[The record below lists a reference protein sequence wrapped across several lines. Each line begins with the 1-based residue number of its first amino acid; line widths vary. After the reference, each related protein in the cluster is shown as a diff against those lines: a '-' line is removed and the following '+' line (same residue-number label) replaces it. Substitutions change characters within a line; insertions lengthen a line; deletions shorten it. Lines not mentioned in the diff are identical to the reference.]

1 VDARID
7 TDVVIIGGGPAGCA
21 AAITGA
27 MRGLRIHLF
36 ERAAFEGANFSG
48 DRPGETL
55 HPGVEP
61 VLAQLGVAGD
71 LDRVVGARHEGIWI
85 DWGGVR
91 RFQPF
96 GRDADGPWRGFQVS
110 RAAFDTMLLGRAQA
124 VGATI
129 VQPCRALGMRFEGE
143 RVTGVTTEIGP
154 VSARFVVD
162 ATGRSHWIA
171 RRLRIG
177 QPARS
182 PRLIARYGYA
192 RGSCPE
198 RDAAPA
204 LVGDRSGWVWT
215 ARIGDRLYQWIR
227 VTAIGD
233 RTDAAWLP
241 DELCGLAPLGPTRGA
256 DVTWRIAERV
266 ASSGWFMVGDAAAV
280 LDPTSS
286 HGVLKA
292 MLSGIAA
299 AHLIDG
305 VCAGK
310 LPAAN
315 AAAAYQSWLEGWFTN
330 DAAHLSAFYRDL
342 GMRGFDPALRLR
354 CDRD

>member
-1 VDARID
+1 VDALID
-7 TDVVIIGGGPAGCA
+7 TDVAIIGGGPAGGA
-21 AAITGA
+21 AAISCA
-27 MRGLRIHLF
+27 ARGLRVHLF
-36 ERAAFEGANFSG
+36 ERATFEGADFSG

-55 HPGVEP
+55 HPGIEP
-61 VLAQLGVAGD
+61 VLAQLGVADD
-71 LDRVVGARHEGIWI
+71 LDAVVGARHEGIWI
-85 DWGGVR
+85 DWAGVR

-96 GRDADGPWRGFQVS
+96 GRDAAGPWRGFQVS
-110 RAAFDTMLLGRAQA
+110 RAAFDTMLLGRAQV

-129 VQPCRALGMRFEGE
+129 VQPCRALGLRFEGK
-143 RVTGVTTEIGP
+143 RVIGVTTEIGP

-162 ATGRSHWIA
+162 ATGRSQWIA
-171 RRLRIG
+171 RRLRIR
-177 QPARS
+177 QPTRS

-215 ARIGDRLYQWIR
+215 ARIGDSLYQWIR
-227 VTAIGD
+227 VTAIDD
-233 RTDAAWLP
+233 RPDAAWLP

-256 DVTWRIAERV
+256 DVTWRIADRV

-305 VCAGK
+305 VLAGM

-315 AAAAYQSWLEGWFTN
+315 AAAVYQSWLKEWFTN
-330 DAAHLSAFYRDL
+330 DAGHLSAFYRDI
-342 GMRGFDPALRLR
+342 GMRGFGAL
-354 CDRD
+354 